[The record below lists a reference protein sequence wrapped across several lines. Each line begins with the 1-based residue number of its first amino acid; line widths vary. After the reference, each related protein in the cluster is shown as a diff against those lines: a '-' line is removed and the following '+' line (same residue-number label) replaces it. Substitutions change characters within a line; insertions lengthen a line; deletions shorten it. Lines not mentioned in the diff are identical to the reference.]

1 MFNYLADM
9 SVRKYAKISSIP
21 LKQALEDLNNAG
33 FSCSADDLL
42 TKEMRVTLS
51 KCYRSRSNE
60 RKLKAEERE
69 KREKKRRD
77 KLAKKCAELGLSK
90 IEFLKLATFSGFT
103 GKKLEEFAK
112 NGLTK
117 AEYTKLA
124 ALRTLTEIREAAAQ
138 ERQRLENQSNRPRY
152 FLFGAQTQDESK
164 LSLSVN
170 YKYAPERA
178 IKDAKYEYESDYDSD
193 NEKIFK
199 IGDIFV
205 KGSMSPAIQGVK
217 VTIPYCNLTEF
228 QIEISELKA
237 IMSFG
242 IYYVMDSRGLAYN
255 LVSFLRNHQL
265 DKNLILDVL
274 EKITLTSNIN
284 VKAIDFPDLN
294 ISQNAAIAKAIGQ
307 KVTFIWGPP
316 GTGKT
321 TTMGA
326 LAATLVMNGYRVLL
340 AAPSNNALDQ
350 ILFTTYS
357 SLCLSE
363 EKYSIARLG
372 TVIDEK
378 CFGFTK
384 EAFKNGKFIAKRA
397 GNGIHWGEHIINSS
411 LVAANFAQ
419 LASSYYDF
427 IGEFDYV
434 LADEV
439 SMSSTPL
446 LIVAAF
452 FSKNAIVFGGDPR
465 QLPPPFPEDA
475 ETPNEWFRANIFEK
489 ASINDYLDH
498 RVSFLDKQYRMQSEI
513 GELVSKT
520 FYDGEIKSGVAC
532 SKEPNKLG
540 SRIFF
545 INSSG
550 SVKSKLLGCNYV
562 EDQMRH
568 NKTHAILSTKA
579 IVIGLKNGFLSSE
592 IGVIAPYNAQIA
604 KIKDMIYNMVIDGVI
619 TLTQA
624 DDIKVSTI
632 HSFQGQ
638 EKRMI
643 IIDFTDSNIQ
653 PTPLTAKGN
662 LINVALSRAKDQLF
676 IIGNKDYLLNKTYFN
691 ASEIKIFKQILMYST
706 IISES
711 TLDQLGKEQ
720 SVCLIN
726 N

>member
-1 MFNYLADM
+1 MFNYLADIT
-9 SVRKYAKISSIP
+9 VRKYAKISSIP
-21 LKQALEDLNNAG
+21 LKQALEDLKNAG
-33 FSCSADDLL
+33 FSSSADDIL
-42 TKEMRVTLS
+42 TNEMRATLS

-60 RKLKAEERE
+60 RILKAEERE
-69 KREKKRRD
+69 KRERIKRDRFTRR
-77 KLAKKCAELGLSK
+77 CAELGLSK
-90 IEFLKLATFSGFT
+90 IEFIKLATFSGLT

-117 AEYTKLA
+117 AEYSKLA
-124 ALRTLTEIREAAAQ
+124 ALRTLSEIREAVAQ
-138 ERQRLENQSNRPRY
+138 ERQRLESQSNRPRY
-152 FLFGAQTQDESK
+152 FLFGAQSIKESN
-164 LSLSVN
+164 LCVSVN
-170 YKYAPERA
+170 YKYVPERA
-178 IKDAKYEYESDYDSD
+178 IKDAKHESDK
-193 NEKIFK
+193 ETIFK
-199 IGDIFV
+199 IGDIYV
-205 KGSMSPAIQGVK
+205 KGLMSPATKGVK
-217 VTIPYCNLTEF
+217 VTIPYCNLAEF
-228 QIEISELKA
+228 QIEITELKL
-237 IMSFG
+237 IMSYG
-242 IYYVMDSRGLAYN
+242 IYYVMDSRGFSDN
-255 LVSFLRNHQL
+255 LIYFLGTHDL
-265 DKNLILDVL
+265 DNNLILDAL
-274 EKITLTSNIN
+274 EKITLPSTVNAKISN
-284 VKAIDFPDLN
+284 FSDLN
-294 ISQNAAIAKAIGQ
+294 TSQNAAIAKAIDQ

-340 AAPSNNALDQ
+340 AAPSNSALDQ
-350 ILFTTYS
+350 LLFTTYS
-357 SLCLSE
+357 RLCLLE
-363 EKYSIARLG
+363 QNYSIARLG
-372 TVIDEK
+372 SEVDEK

-384 EAFKNGKFIAKRA
+384 EAFRNGKFLTKRA
-397 GNGIHWGEHIINSS
+397 GNGFHWGEHIINSS

-452 FSKNAIVFGGDPR
+452 YSKNAIVFGGDPR
-465 QLPPPFPEDA
+465 QLSPPFPEDA
-475 ETPNEWFRANIFEK
+475 EVPNEWFRANIFEK
-489 ASINDYLDH
+489 ASINDYLDP

-520 FYDGEIKSGVAC
+520 FYDGQIKSGVTC
-532 SKEPNKLG
+532 PKEPNKLG

-550 SVKSKLLGCNYV
+550 SVKTKLLGCNYI

-568 NKTHAILSTKA
+568 NETHAILSTKA
-579 IVIGLKNGFLSSE
+579 IVIGLKNGFLASE

-604 KIKDMIYNMVIDGVI
+604 KIKDMIYKMVIDGII
-619 TLTQA
+619 TLTEA

-653 PTPLTAKGN
+653 PTPLTAKEN

-676 IIGNKDYLLNKTYFN
+676 IIGNKDYILNETYFT

-711 TLDQLGKEQ
+711 TLDQIGKAQ
-720 SVCLIN
+720 SVRLAID
-726 N
+726 

>member
-1 MFNYLADM
+1 MFNYLADIT
-9 SVRKYAKISSIP
+9 VRKYAKISSIS
-21 LKQALEDLNNAG
+21 LKQALEDLKNAG
-33 FSCSADDLL
+33 FSSSADDIL
-42 TKEMRVTLS
+42 TNEMRATLS

-77 KLAKKCAELGLSK
+77 KLTKKCAELGLSK
-90 IEFLKLATFSGFT
+90 IEFIKLAAFSGFT

-112 NGLTK
+112 NELTK
-117 AEYTKLA
+117 AEYAKLA
-124 ALRTLTEIREAAAQ
+124 ALRTLTEIREAVAQ
-138 ERQRLENQSNRPRY
+138 ERQRLENQNNRPRY
-152 FLFGAQTQDESK
+152 FLFGAQTQNESK
-164 LSLSVN
+164 LSFSVS
-170 YKYAPERA
+170 YKYAPDRA
-178 IKDAKYEYESDYDSD
+178 IQDAKYESESDY
-193 NEKIFK
+193 EKIFK
-199 IGDIFV
+199 IGNIFV
-205 KGSMSPAIQGVK
+205 KGSMSPAPQGVK
-217 VTIPYCNLTEF
+217 VTIPYCNLSEF
-228 QIEISELKA
+228 QIEISEFKA

-242 IYYVMDSRGLAYN
+242 IYYVMDSRGFADN
-255 LVSFLRNHQL
+255 LVNFLRKYDQ

-274 EKITLTSNIN
+274 EKITLPSNIN
-284 VKAIDFPDLN
+284 AKALNFLDLN

-307 KVTFIWGPP
+307 KITFIWGPP

-350 ILFTTYS
+350 LLFSTYS
-357 SLCLSE
+357 RLCLLQQNH
-363 EKYSIARLG
+363 SIARLG
-372 TVIDEK
+372 AVVDEK

-384 EAFKNGKFIAKRA
+384 EAFKNGKFLAKRA
-397 GNGIHWGEHIINSS
+397 GNGFNWGEHIINSS

-419 LASSYYDF
+419 LASSYYGF

-446 LIVAAF
+446 LMVAAF
-452 FSKNAIVFGGDPR
+452 YSKNAIVFGGDPR

-475 ETPNEWFRANIFEK
+475 EEPNEWFRANIFEK
-489 ASINDYLDH
+489 ASINDYLDQ
-498 RVSFLDKQYRMQSEI
+498 RVSFLDTQYRMQSEI

-520 FYDGEIKSGVAC
+520 FYDGQIKSGVAC

-550 SVKSKLLGCNYV
+550 NVKTKISGCNYI

-568 NKTHAILSTKA
+568 NETHAILSTKA
-579 IVIGLKNGFLSSE
+579 IDIGLKNGFLSSE
-592 IGVIAPYNAQIA
+592 MGVIAPYNAQIA
-604 KIKDMIYNMVIDGVI
+604 KIKDMIYKMVIDGII

-653 PTPLTAKGN
+653 PTPLTAKEN

-676 IIGNKDYLLNKTYFN
+676 IIGNKDYLLNETYFN
-691 ASEIKIFKQILMYST
+691 AREIKFFKQILMYST

-711 TLDQLGKEQ
+711 MLDQLT
-720 SVCLIN
+720 
-726 N
+726 

>member
-1 MFNYLADM
+1 MFNYLADIT
-9 SVRKYAKISSIP
+9 VRKYAKISSIP
-21 LKQALEDLNNAG
+21 LKQALEDLKNAG
-33 FSCSADDLL
+33 FFSSADDMV
-42 TKEMRVTLS
+42 TKEMRKTLS

-60 RKLKAEERE
+60 RKIKAEERE

-77 KLAKKCAELGLSK
+77 KLAKKRAELGLSK
-90 IEFLKLATFSGFT
+90 IEFIKLAAFSGFT

-112 NGLTK
+112 TGLTK
-117 AEYTKLA
+117 AEYAKLA
-124 ALRTLTEIREAAAQ
+124 ALRTLTEIREATAQ

-152 FLFGAQTQDESK
+152 FLFGAQTQNESK
-164 LSLSVN
+164 LSLSVS

-178 IKDAKYEYESDYDSD
+178 IKDAKYESESN

-205 KGSMSPAIQGVK
+205 KGSMSPAPQGVK
-217 VTIPYCNLTEF
+217 VTIPYCNLSEF
-228 QIEISELKA
+228 QIDISEFKA
-237 IMSFG
+237 IMNFG
-242 IYYVMDSRGLAYN
+242 LYYVMDSRGFADN
-255 LVSFLRNHQL
+255 LVYFLRNSDQ

-274 EKITLTSNIN
+274 EKITLPSNIN
-284 VKAIDFPDLN
+284 AKTFNFFDLN
-294 ISQNAAIAKAIGQ
+294 PSQNAAIAKAIRQ

-350 ILFTTYS
+350 LLFTSYS

-363 EKYSIARLG
+363 QKYSIARLG

-384 EAFKNGKFIAKRA
+384 EAFKNGKFLAKRA
-397 GNGIHWGEHIINSS
+397 GNGFHWGEHIINSS

-439 SMSSTPL
+439 SMSSTPQL
-446 LIVAAF
+446 MVAACY
-452 FSKNAIVFGGDPR
+452 SKNSIVFGGDPR

-475 ETPNEWFRANIFEK
+475 EEPNEWFRANIFQK
-489 ASINDYLDH
+489 ASIIDYFDQ
-498 RVSFLDKQYRMQSEI
+498 RVSFLDTQYRMQPEI
-513 GELVSKT
+513 GELVSQI
-520 FYDGEIKSGVAC
+520 FYDGQIKPGIDG
-532 SKEPNKLG
+532 SKESSKLV
-540 SRIFF
+540 SKIFF

-550 SVKSKLLGCNYV
+550 IVNTKLAGFKYID
-562 EDQMRH
+562 DQIRH
-568 NKTHAILSTKA
+568 NETHAILSVKA
-579 IVIGLKNGFLSSE
+579 IVIGLENGFLSSE

-604 KIKDMIYNMVIDGVI
+604 IIKDILYKTVKEGII
-619 TLTQA
+619 TSTQA

-653 PTPLTAKGN
+653 PTPLTAKVN

-676 IIGNKDYLLNKTYFN
+676 IIGNKDYLLSETYFN
-691 ASEIKIFKQILMYST
+691 ASEIKAFKQILMYST
-706 IISES
+706 IISEY
-711 TLDQLGKEQ
+711 TLDQLM
-720 SVCLIN
+720 N
-726 N
+726 P